1 MFMGEY
7 QHSLDN
13 KNRISVPAKFR
24 EKLGREFIMSKG
36 LEGCIYV
43 FTTEQW
49 EVLANKLKELPFTDK
64 DANAFVRFIFSGAC
78 EIEMDKQG
86 RALIPQNLI
95 EYAHINK
102 EIVSIGVCTRIEI
115 WSKESWN
122 SYNNDN
128 IDYDKIAEKMAY
140 IGI

>member
-24 EKLGREFIMSKG
+24 EKLGREFIMAKG

-115 WSKESWN
+115 WSKENWN

>member
-64 DANAFVRFIFSGAC
+64 DASAFVRFIFSGAC

>member
-115 WSKESWN
+115 WSKDNWN

>member
-24 EKLGREFIMSKG
+24 EKLGREFIMAKG

-115 WSKESWN
+115 WSKDNWN